1 MSKRPTGPSSAS
13 AHRAEL
19 KLLAVP
25 PRPARAAYVPPRRLP
40 RRPGERR
47 EPLALTNLPTAFAV
61 AATASQLELGCAAE
75 LCLEHALVVRDL
87 SELGRSDLYPPL
99 LELAGSARVRPG
111 LPTAKAR
118 YLQMLLAARERSGF
132 MPDSERGGN
141 DTVVDV
147 PLRLF
152 PRVLDVVNEGFDA
165 QQLDEAIRL
174 EVAAVADG
182 RTMSEWAAL
191 SALRLSR

>member
-1 MSKRPTGPSSAS
+1 MLKRSIRRSSAG

-25 PRPARAAYVPPRRLP
+25 PRPARAAYVSPRRLP

-47 EPLALTNLPTAFAV
+47 EPLALPNLPTALVV
-61 AATASQLELGCAAE
+61 AATASQLELGCAIE
-75 LCLEHALVVRDL
+75 LCLESALVVRDL
-87 SELGRSDLYPPL
+87 SELDLSDLYPPL
-99 LELAGSARVRPG
+99 LELAASARVRRG

-118 YLQMLLAARERSGF
+118 YLQMLLAARERPGF
-132 MPDSERGGN
+132 MSDSERGGS
-141 DTVVDV
+141 DAVVDV

-152 PRVLDVVNEGFDA
+152 PRVLDVVNECFDA
-165 QQLDEAIRL
+165 RQLDEAIRL

>member
-1 MSKRPTGPSSAS
+1 
-13 AHRAEL
+13 
-19 KLLAVP
+19 
-25 PRPARAAYVPPRRLP
+25 VPPRRLP

-47 EPLALTNLPTAFAV
+47 EPLALPNLPTALVV
-61 AATASQLELGCAAE
+61 AATASQLELGCAIE
-75 LCLEHALVVRDL
+75 LCLERALVVRDL

-99 LELAGSARVRPG
+99 LELVASARIRRG

-118 YLQMLLAARERSGF
+118 YLQTLLAARERPGF
-132 MPDSERGGN
+132 MPDSERGGS

>member
-1 MSKRPTGPSSAS
+1 MVKLSTKPSPAG

-19 KLLAVP
+19 KLLAAP

-47 EPLALTNLPTAFAV
+47 EPLALTNLPTAFAA
-61 AATASQLELGCAAE
+61 AATASQLELGCGVE
-75 LCLEHALVVRDL
+75 LCLERALVVRDL
-87 SELGRSDLYPPL
+87 SELGRTDLYPPL
-99 LELAGSARVRPG
+99 LELAASARVRRG
-111 LPTAKAR
+111 LPTARAR
-118 YLQMLLAARERSGF
+118 YLQMLLAARDWPGF
-132 MPDSERGGN
+132 MPDSERGGS

-152 PRVLDVVNEGFDA
+152 PRVLDVVNESFDA
-165 QQLDEAIRL
+165 QQLEEAIRL